1 MDSAARLRNLHRAFE
16 ISLLLKAFFA
26 ALEALGGVL
35 AFLVPQRF
43 ILNLIVE
50 LTQQGRI
57 LYPDNAV
64 AMFLVHA
71 AENFSIS
78 TRHFVGLYL
87 LTHGLVK
94 LVALAGLWRDKSW
107 AYPFAMVVFILFIV
121 YQLYR
126 FTFTHSPWLL
136 LLTVFDI
143 VVLGLIWNE
152 CRQRQRPQHAAAAL
166 SERTRAE

>member
-1 MDSAARLRNLHRAFE
+1 MNSAARQRNLHRVFE

-26 ALEALGGVL
+26 VLEALGGIV

-43 ILNLIVE
+43 LLRLIIE
-50 LTQQGRI
+50 LTQQGGI
-57 LYPDNAV
+57 LHPDNAV
-64 AMFLVHA
+64 SEALIHWA
-71 AENFSIS
+71 QNFSIS

-94 LVALAGLWRDKSW
+94 LLALLGLWRDKSW
-107 AYPFAMVVFILFIV
+107 AYPFAIIVFVLFII

-143 VVLGLIWNE
+143 AVLGLIWNE
-152 CRQRQRPQHAAAAL
+152 YRMRRDRPARSPAPA
-166 SERTRAE
+166 R